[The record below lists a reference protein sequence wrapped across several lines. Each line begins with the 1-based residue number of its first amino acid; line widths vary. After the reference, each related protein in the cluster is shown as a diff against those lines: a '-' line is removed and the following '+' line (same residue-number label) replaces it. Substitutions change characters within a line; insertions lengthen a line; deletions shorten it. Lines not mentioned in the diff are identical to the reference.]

1 MSANGE
7 PPDGPTRDEVEA
19 KLLHLKVGRC
29 DRAAAT
35 DWASAYIDQDVRVD
49 DPGVW
54 EALVA
59 LSGAD
64 LPTTDRPYLHGEADF
79 CMWLERLK
87 RTAR

>member
-1 MSANGE
+1 MNGE
-7 PPDGPTRDEVEA
+7 PDGPTRAEVEA
-19 KLLHLKVGRC
+19 RLLDLITGKC

-35 DWASAYIDQDVRVD
+35 DWAAAFIVQDARVD
-49 DPGVW
+49 DRGVW

-79 CMWLERLK
+79 CIWLERLK